1 MGVIYLVRH
10 GQASFGADDYDQ
22 LSHLGQEQA
31 RHLGE
36 WINDCGLS
44 VAAIATGTQKRH
56 QQSAAACSMLCS
68 TPAEENWQE
77 DAGFNEFDHHEVLV
91 NHRPE
96 FAAPQALKQF
106 LAQADNPR
114 RAFQQ
119 IFSQA
124 VARWV
129 SGRHDA
135 DYAESFAAFR
145 ERVTTAL
152 KRLIEASGT
161 GQDAWVFTS
170 GGSITAIV
178 QGLLA
183 IPDERIFELNWTLV
197 NTGITKLLHQ
207 PGRISL
213 SYVNN
218 HAHLERLKQPELITY
233 R

>member
-10 GQASFGADDYDQ
+10 GQASFGDDDYDQ
-22 LSHLGQEQA
+22 LSPLGQEQA

-56 QQSAAACSMLCS
+56 RQSAAACSTLCYA
-68 TPAEENWQE
+68 PAEENWQE

-91 NHRPE
+91 RHRPE

-106 LAQADNPR
+106 LAQAGNPR

-124 VARWV
+124 VSRWI
-129 SGRHDA
+129 SGRHDTE
-135 DYAESFAAFR
+135 YAESFASFR

-152 KRLIEASGT
+152 NRLIEEADRGRMPGSSPLAD
-161 GQDAWVFTS
+161 QFRQLFRDCLPFRTS
-170 GGSITAIV
+170 GFS
-178 QGLLA
+178 
-183 IPDERIFELNWTLV
+183 N
-197 NTGITKLLHQ
+197 
-207 PGRISL
+207 
-213 SYVNN
+213 
-218 HAHLERLKQPELITY
+218 
-233 R
+233 

>member
-10 GQASFGADDYDQ
+10 GQASFGAEDYDQ
-22 LSHLGQEQA
+22 LSPLGQEQA
-31 RHLGE
+31 RHLGG
-36 WINDCGLS
+36 WINDCRLS
-44 VAAIATGTQKRH
+44 VSAIATGTQKRH
-56 QQSAAACSMLCS
+56 RQSAAAFSTACT
-68 TPAEENWQE
+68 TPAPESWQE

-91 NHRPE
+91 RHRPE
-96 FAAPQALKQF
+96 FAASQALKDF
-106 LAQADNPR
+106 LAQTHNPR
-114 RAFQQ
+114 REFQQ

-124 VARWV
+124 VARWI
-129 SGRHDA
+129 SGRHDT

-152 KRLIEASGT
+152 KLLIEAADT

-213 SYVNN
+213 SYVNS
-218 HAHLERLKQPELITY
+218 HAHLERLKRPELITY